1 MRNST
6 ARDQARV
13 RVQGFVMV
21 PHEPLALQAR
31 VGEPEYPGTHVPVA
45 DVSEGVLPGQT
56 ALLSV
61 AAGQRLP
68 SRDENNEFR
77 QRAKHTGAGRTHG

>member
-1 MRNST
+1 
-6 ARDQARV
+6 
-13 RVQGFVMV
+13 MV

-61 AAGQRLP
+61 AAAQRFS
-68 SRDENNEFR
+68 SRSQNDGHR
-77 QRAKHTGAGRTHG
+77 RRA